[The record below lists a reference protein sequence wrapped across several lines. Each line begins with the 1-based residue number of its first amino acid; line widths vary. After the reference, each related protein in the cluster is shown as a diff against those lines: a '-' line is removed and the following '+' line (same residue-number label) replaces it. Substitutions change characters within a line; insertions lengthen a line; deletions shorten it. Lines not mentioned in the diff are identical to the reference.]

1 MTFDFTAYSLISLIL
16 ALVGAYLAC
25 MVYSRRPAPGA
36 RPFTWFIVAVSIW
49 IILRFLQSGA
59 EVYTTK
65 IGMAVMMY
73 WFIAAAA
80 IFWVAFTLDY
90 SGKSLWKRPK
100 FYIYAFLIPAIS
112 LLLLLLASLWEGLEF
127 FRITPS
133 YDQSGQLLL
142 WRKGFL
148 FWLQF
153 VYLLVLMAAG
163 NIILWRHLRRT
174 QSVLFKQITILI
186 VAMAVPIIAMV
197 LFSIG
202 LGYYKGLD
210 VVPFSLIFAI
220 GVFVWIFFRYRF
232 IELVPAARGAL
243 IESLPDG
250 VIILDNQATIVDLNP
265 TSRKLLI
272 AADKPAIGRKL
283 NDVWPQLDLL
293 SSSLKSNQRAEMP
306 VGGIYL
312 DVSRTAFQ
320 DRKGSTVGNLLIL
333 RDVTERRRNEQTIK
347 DSEIRY
353 STLVEQSNEL
363 VFIMQKGV
371 ISFANS
377 RIKEI
382 LGFEIQEVIG
392 KPLEFLVA
400 DADKALVL
408 KRHENRQSNKA
419 EPKIYEILMRC
430 KNEKLRIVEFSV
442 GQIVFGGQPADIVTV
457 RDITERKQTQKQ
469 LEDLYNQEKVLRS
482 NLQDEI
488 EKRSKYTRALVH
500 ELNTPLTSILAS
512 GELLESEVEGKLLSA
527 LVKNIRRASFNLKQ
541 RIDELIELAR
551 GEVGMLKINAMPVE
565 IARVLEEIVSE
576 MEPLAESKGLQMD
589 LEIGDGVGLVLGDRG
604 RLRQVMS
611 NLLSNAIKFTEK
623 GRIEVLVADRAEEIE
638 IQVRDSG
645 RGMSAEQMEN
655 LFDPYRR
662 KMNEGQELGGLGI
675 GLALSKMFVDLH
687 KGTIKVESTLRK
699 GTIFTFTVPKYVE

>member
-1 MTFDFTAYSLISLIL
+1 
-16 ALVGAYLAC
+16 
-25 MVYSRRPAPGA
+25 
-36 RPFTWFIVAVSIW
+36 
-49 IILRFLQSGA
+49 
-59 EVYTTK
+59 
-65 IGMAVMMY
+65 MY
-73 WFIAAAA
+73 WFIATAA
-80 IFWVAFTLDY
+80 IFWVAFTQDY

-112 LLLLLLASLWEGLEF
+112 LLVLLLASLWDGFEF

-153 VYLLVLMAAG
+153 VYLLGLMAVG

-174 QSVLFKQITILI
+174 QSVLLRQITILI

-210 VVPFSLIFAI
+210 MVPFSLILAI

-250 VIILDNQATIVDLNP
+250 VIVLDNQATIVDLNP
-265 TSRKLLI
+265 TSRKLLK
-272 AADKPAIGRKL
+272 AADNPAVGRKI
-283 NDVWPQLDLL
+283 NDVWPQLDQI
-293 SSSLKSNQRAEMP
+293 SSNLQGNQRAEMST
-306 VGGIYL
+306 GNIYL

-320 DRKGSTVGNLLIL
+320 DWKGSTVGNLLIL
-333 RDVTERRRNEQTIK
+333 RDVTERRRIEQTIK

-353 STLVEQSNEL
+353 STLVEQSNEM

-382 LGFEIQEVIG
+382 LGYEMQEVIG

-400 DADKALVL
+400 EADKALVL
-408 KRHENRQSNKA
+408 KRHENRQNNNA
-419 EPKIYEILMRC
+419 EPNIYEILMRC
-430 KNEKLRIVEFSV
+430 KNEKLRIVELSV
-442 GQIVFGGQPADIVTV
+442 GQIIFGGQPADMVTV

-469 LEDLYNQEKVLRS
+469 LEDLYNQEKVLRC

-488 EKRSKYTRALVH
+488 EKRTKYTRALVH
-500 ELNTPLTSILAS
+500 ELNTPLTSIMAS
-512 GELLESEVEGKLLSA
+512 GELLESEVEDKILSA

-551 GEVGMLKINAMPVE
+551 GEVGMLKINPMPIE
-565 IARVLEEIVSE
+565 IVRVMQEIVSE
-576 MEPLAESKGLQMD
+576 MKPLAASKGLQME
-589 LEIGDGVGLVLGDRG
+589 LVMGEGVGLVLGDRS

-611 NLLSNAIKFTEK
+611 NLLSNAIKFTDK
-623 GRIEVLVADRAEEIE
+623 GRIEIKTVEKGAEVEV
-638 IQVRDSG
+638 QVKDSG

-675 GLALSKMFVDLH
+675 GLALSKMFVELH
-687 KGTIKVESTLRK
+687 KGTIKVDSTLGK
-699 GTIFTFTVPKYVE
+699 GTTFTFTVPKYKDQVKS